1 MENQD
6 ESNTATQQ
14 HATRLLLS
22 ESTTDLTKICWTQL
36 LREEPELVGPRRP
49 FEPLPDDYSPEN
61 LFG

>member
-1 MENQD
+1 MDNQGNPN
-6 ESNTATQQ
+6 ERAQQTTA
-14 HATRLLLS
+14 RLVLS